1 MEPVTHIL
9 TSLAIAR
16 AAQKRLPRFG
26 TRMIVL
32 AGVAADLDFAS
43 YLGGPESFLRFHRT
57 ALHSLLGSALMACVI
72 AWAFTIASK
81 RIPTKV
87 VPASNPAPPL
97 LFASA
102 LTVCAIGAAG
112 HLLLDLASGTGE
124 QLFWPFHSEWFAWD
138 LLANLDPWIL
148 LLLLAGLLL
157 PLLFRLIG
165 DEIGDRKKKA
175 SGRVSAV
182 VTLLLLVAYVGA
194 RATLHSQAT
203 ALLLSREYHNR
214 EPLSADSFPY
224 STTLLEWRGVVLT
237 DNTAELVD
245 VPVGAG
251 ADFDPD
257 RSVTRYKPDDSP
269 ALEKAESTA
278 AAQEFLKYARFPI
291 ANMARIEDGYR
302 VEIHD
307 LRFAPNDTG
316 LDNIFVRLDLDSSLR
331 VTSQRFL
338 FASSP
343 NP

>member
-9 TSLAIAR
+9 TSLAIVR

-102 LTVCAIGAAG
+102 LTVCA
-112 HLLLDLASGTGE
+112 TGE
-124 QLFWPFHSEWFAWD
+124 QLFREFHSEWFAWD

-148 LLLLAGLLL
+148 LVLLARLLL

-175 SGRVSAV
+175 S
-182 VTLLLLVAYVGA
+182 
-194 RATLHSQAT
+194 
-203 ALLLSREYHNR
+203 
-214 EPLSADSFPY
+214 
-224 STTLLEWRGVVLT
+224 
-237 DNTAELVD
+237 
-245 VPVGAG
+245 
-251 ADFDPD
+251 
-257 RSVTRYKPDDSP
+257 
-269 ALEKAESTA
+269 
-278 AAQEFLKYARFPI
+278 
-291 ANMARIEDGYR
+291 
-302 VEIHD
+302 
-307 LRFAPNDTG
+307 
-316 LDNIFVRLDLDSSLR
+316 
-331 VTSQRFL
+331 
-338 FASSP
+338 
-343 NP
+343 